1 MIDAKIS
8 GGALEIAISGLDAW
22 LMDVRRT
29 SVRVTVPL
37 DQVTGVQVDSRI
49 GVGARSTH
57 ELSQREGWLVCARR
71 RGKVLRIDADG
82 SPWRTIKLSVPDPD
96 DMAATIK
103 ASLRRR
109 GR

>member
-1 MIDAKIS
+1 
-8 GGALEIAISGLDAW
+8 LEIVITGLDAW

-37 DQVTGVQVDSRI
+37 DQVTGVDVDSRI

-57 ELSQREGWLVCARR
+57 ELSQRQGWLVCARR
-71 RGKVLRIDADG
+71 RGQVLKIEADG
-82 SPWRTIKLSVPDPD
+82 HPWRAIKLSVPDPD

-103 ASLRRR
+103 TAMRRR
-109 GR
+109 ER